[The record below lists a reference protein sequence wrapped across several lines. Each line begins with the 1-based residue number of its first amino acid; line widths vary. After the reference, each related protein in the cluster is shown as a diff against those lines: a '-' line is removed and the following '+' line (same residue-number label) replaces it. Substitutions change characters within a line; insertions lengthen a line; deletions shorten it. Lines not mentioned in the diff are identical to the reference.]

1 MVSVIIPT
9 YNSSTYFKDCLKSI
23 SKYKEVKEII
33 VSDDCSDKENIISL
47 KNLIFKS
54 PFKNKIKLIEN
65 SSNKGAF
72 YNKLDSIKT
81 AQSDLVYVLDS
92 DNIAGFNIDN
102 IFRRVSEIG
111 DESKLFIPS
120 KIYHFY
126 NYVN

>member
-33 VSDDCSDKENIISL
+33 VSDDCSDKENIINL

-81 AQSDLVYVLDS
+81 AQSERTS
-92 DNIAGFNIDN
+92 RTSFDNFCKSNPFLEGRGFNKLIDSN
-102 IFRRVSEIG
+102 GSLI
-111 DESKLFIPS
+111 
-120 KIYHFY
+120 
-126 NYVN
+126 